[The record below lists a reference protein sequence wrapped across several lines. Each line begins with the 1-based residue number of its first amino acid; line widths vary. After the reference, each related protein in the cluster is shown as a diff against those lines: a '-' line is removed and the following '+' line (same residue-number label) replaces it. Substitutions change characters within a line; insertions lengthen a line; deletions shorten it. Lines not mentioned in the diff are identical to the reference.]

1 MSNDR
6 QHVLKPVSVQA
17 MWLVVLLSC
26 VVNFFKVAFNWKYLS
41 RFCNCITICY
51 IYRWMLWTMLL
62 FMHKWLCVLA
72 FQWVLGEQMG
82 CMPYTNYTC
91 SWKIMCDV
99 LMAIFQMN
107 QGSPIVR
114 RAPPLMMMNVN
125 KLLQLQLV
133 GLIYIM
139 SIVIAIQQFIRC
151 CNMSK
156 SLQGHVL

>member
-1 MSNDR
+1 
-6 QHVLKPVSVQA
+6 
-17 MWLVVLLSC
+17 
-26 VVNFFKVAFNWKYLS
+26 
-41 RFCNCITICY
+41 
-51 IYRWMLWTMLL
+51 
-62 FMHKWLCVLA
+62 
-72 FQWVLGEQMG
+72 
-82 CMPYTNYTC
+82 
-91 SWKIMCDV
+91 MCDV